1 MDCFEFIRYT
11 AACHKYL
18 DFKQFIH
25 AYCGLFYPDKD
36 IEFTNYIINVCT
48 ENNRNTCMVP
58 HSVLLDK
65 KIMTERLPAVEM
77 IEFLKT
83 HGLTI
88 SDDFIH
94 GVGEILLTPIAFLF
108 IWIFYDA
115 EMHFDYTVMIEEIT
129 IAFDLY
135 RSMI

>member
-1 MDCFEFIRYT
+1 MNCFEFIRYT

-25 AYCGLFYPDKD
+25 AYCNLYYPDQD
-36 IEFTNYIINVCT
+36 IDFMIYLTNICCD
-48 ENNRNTCMVP
+48 EKRNQCIVP

-65 KIMTERLPAVEM
+65 KIITEDMPVMEM
-77 IEFLKT
+77 MEFLKF

-88 SDDFIH
+88 HDDFIH

-115 EMHFDYTVMIEEIT
+115 DTHFDYTVVIEEIT

-135 RSMI
+135 KSMI